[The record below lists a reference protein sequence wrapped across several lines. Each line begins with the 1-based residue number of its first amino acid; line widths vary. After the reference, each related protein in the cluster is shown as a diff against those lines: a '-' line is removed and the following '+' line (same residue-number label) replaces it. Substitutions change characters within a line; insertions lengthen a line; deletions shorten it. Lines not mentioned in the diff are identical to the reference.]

1 MKCSNCGN
9 ILNNGAKTCPYCG
22 ANIVDNKKVNKKR
35 LVILILLA
43 VVAVL
48 LLIAAI
54 VVSIDTNKSNVVI
67 NPDNPGQSVEYEITD
82 EPVETDNISDE
93 DEGTNKRVIM
103 VYMIGSNL
111 ESEYGC
117 ASQDI
122 QEMLSAKLDK
132 NTQIYIYAGGSKR
145 WSNQSID
152 STKNNIYTIN
162 NHKLVLKQSY
172 EKSNMGDVNT
182 LSTFIKYVQSN
193 TKSNNYSLIFWDHGG
208 GPIVGYGPDE
218 LFEDRLLLRELYAAL
233 KDSNFKGNNKLEF
246 IGFDACLMGNIEIAS
261 YLSEFSNYLI
271 ASEETEPGA
280 GWDYN
285 AFSNIS
291 KLNTEKLGKKII
303 DAYVD
308 SQNVMFDGYTL
319 SMVKL
324 SDMPKIVNK
333 LNSVFSSLN
342 AQISTKY
349 ESVARSRISSLEF
362 GKSTPEQSLDLID
375 IVDFLEYYGDS
386 EFKNLAKDIEKTI
399 VYNKSNLSKAK
410 GLTIY
415 FPYTNQAYA
424 KRFLDMYKDF
434 GSFESYYK
442 FISSFQAIQKG
453 ESRTSW
459 DFVSNKTSYDNNSLS
474 IELTNEQMKNYSKA
488 YYVIFEKNDD
498 GTYTPVYRNTNF
510 KRVGNKL
517 VSQYNKKVLYVYDNK
532 DKGTTTIIHVKD
544 TNKGSLYYAPVVTM
558 KYGADGLMSENFE
571 SSSGWLRLMIKNNKV
586 NELGIVPSDSSGDL
600 PQSTKILW
608 QLKDWNSVQ
617 FTNFRYYILDEN
629 GKYTTDWKSAKDY
642 YLFEVL
648 PKKHKV
654 SFKMGNLDK
663 KKEYYAVINVR
674 DMQSKVYS
682 SDLIK
687 VQ

>member
-246 IGFDACLMGNIEIAS
+246 IGFDACLMG
-261 YLSEFSNYLI
+261 
-271 ASEETEPGA
+271 
-280 GWDYN
+280 
-285 AFSNIS
+285 
-291 KLNTEKLGKKII
+291 KI
-303 DAYVD
+303 
-308 SQNVMFDGYTL
+308 
-319 SMVKL
+319 
-324 SDMPKIVNK
+324 
-333 LNSVFSSLN
+333 
-342 AQISTKY
+342 KY
-349 ESVARSRISSLEF
+349 
-362 GKSTPEQSLDLID
+362 
-375 IVDFLEYYGDS
+375 
-386 EFKNLAKDIEKTI
+386 
-399 VYNKSNLSKAK
+399 
-410 GLTIY
+410 
-415 FPYTNQAYA
+415 
-424 KRFLDMYKDF
+424 
-434 GSFESYYK
+434 
-442 FISSFQAIQKG
+442 
-453 ESRTSW
+453 
-459 DFVSNKTSYDNNSLS
+459 
-474 IELTNEQMKNYSKA
+474 
-488 YYVIFEKNDD
+488 
-498 GTYTPVYRNTNF
+498 
-510 KRVGNKL
+510 
-517 VSQYNKKVLYVYDNK
+517 
-532 DKGTTTIIHVKD
+532 
-544 TNKGSLYYAPVVTM
+544 
-558 KYGADGLMSENFE
+558 
-571 SSSGWLRLMIKNNKV
+571 
-586 NELGIVPSDSSGDL
+586 
-600 PQSTKILW
+600 
-608 QLKDWNSVQ
+608 
-617 FTNFRYYILDEN
+617 
-629 GKYTTDWKSAKDY
+629 
-642 YLFEVL
+642 
-648 PKKHKV
+648 
-654 SFKMGNLDK
+654 
-663 KKEYYAVINVR
+663 
-674 DMQSKVYS
+674 
-682 SDLIK
+682 
-687 VQ
+687 